1 MEALSVSIVG
11 LLQLLG
17 YSYFITQPE
26 DQCSPAPC
34 LGSWLFL
41 LATLCFLWDLRVYP
55 RRFMHMAWQCQLI
68 VEIVAGLFLAEIA
81 MLRIWCGLEQ
91 IIYWLTEQLIHALR
105 MDDCRYILFHYS
117 LHGLTNVAV
126 SGAIVWFVI
135 RATDVPYH
143 LNCSVN
149 KIKRNGQHMIRIL
162 GCIGRMNSCERRR
175 TLRACRRAIFSR
187 YGETTSSEGEE
198 EGDGEEVEYGNE
210 AADED
215 EDGIEVEDELND
227 GGSIGDGE
235 EDELADEDGI
245 EFDDEYWEGSDHEDE
260 DE

>member
-17 YSYFITQPE
+17 YSYFMTQPE

-41 LATLCFLWDLRVYP
+41 LATLCFLWDLSIYP

-81 MLRIWCGLEQ
+81 MLRIWCGLER
-91 IIYWLTEQLIHALR
+91 IIYWLTEQLIHELR
-105 MDDCRYILFHYS
+105 MDDCRHELHQYC
-117 LHGLTNVAV
+117 LHGLTTVAV

-135 RATDVPYH
+135 RATDVPYY
-143 LNCSVN
+143 LDCSMR

-198 EGDGEEVEYGNE
+198 DGDGDGVEYGNGI
-210 AADED
+210 ADEEDGDEIGDEYELDDEVGEEDELDD
-215 EDGIEVEDELND
+215 EDGIEY
-227 GGSIGDGE
+227 
-235 EDELADEDGI
+235 
-245 EFDDEYWEGSDHEDE
+245 DDEHSEGNGDE